1 MTRKDFEVVAKIVA
15 MLSFSIKDGCFIVG
29 DSQSYDALMDEEIHT
44 MIDNMLKT
52 QNKNYND
59 GRFWDYVYNYRQK
72 IIDAIN
78 NN

>member
-15 MLSFSIKDGCFIVG
+15 MLSFSLKDGSFIIG
-29 DSQSYDALMDEEIHT
+29 DSQAYDALMDEEIHN

-59 GRFWDYVYNYRQK
+59 GKFWDYVYDYRQK
-72 IIDAIN
+72 IITTIN
-78 NN
+78 NS